1 MELEFNAYWF
11 GPFVY
16 TILLIVLF
24 INDLVTKPANTTVEK
39 SSRLMMLWVIFFCV
53 QDMFW
58 GFCDIGYIKSERIF
72 FWMSSIFHLS
82 TVTTTFFWL
91 YFILSFLH
99 VSRRKRR
106 FYLWLDGVSVIIQLA
121 LISINCFTPTVFTIE
136 NGQYVTHYLRPIA
149 FFNQYIVYVVSVIL
163 CLLYICGILNSKD
176 QENGEKYVPAFAA
189 SMMPVLLGILQLKYP
204 HASFY
209 SLGYFLACYVIQI
222 FIIAKDRQNADKAT
236 IFNSI
241 SKTYYSM
248 HLIDLETN
256 TATKYIEAPILS
268 GLIKGCTSAQD
279 MINAV
284 IKGTCT
290 DKFQKLVLDFVD
302 LSTLSERMGAKDLI
316 SCDFIGKNFGW
327 TNISFVSVE
336 KDGPKQKQVMV
347 FTQVVDESKRHEID
361 LIYKSNNDELTGLLN
376 RYAYEEELKKIKAEG
391 MSDSLVAIALDI
403 NGLKV
408 VNDTLG
414 HVAGDEL
421 IIGAATCM
429 KQCFGAYGKIFRT
442 GGDEFI
448 IIINASQNQLAAVL
462 RDFDETTISWQG
474 KLNNSLSVSYGVV
487 PRRERMNDTINE
499 MMLLADDLMYKNKT
513 EYYQKKGVD
522 RRGQRDAHVALCAL
536 YTKILKI
543 NLTEDSFQIINMEVN
558 EKTSNMGFSEKIS
571 KWLQDFG
578 KAGLVHHED
587 LDEYLR
593 LTSVDYIKKYF
604 ESNKTSLHIFYR
616 RKIDVSFKQV
626 MMEIVPANDYSPENL
641 SFYLYVK
648 NIES

>member
-1 MELEFNAYWF
+1 
-11 GPFVY
+11 
-16 TILLIVLF
+16 
-24 INDLVTKPANTTVEK
+24 
-39 SSRLMMLWVIFFCV
+39 
-53 QDMFW
+53 
-58 GFCDIGYIKSERIF
+58 
-72 FWMSSIFHLS
+72 
-82 TVTTTFFWL
+82 
-91 YFILSFLH
+91 
-99 VSRRKRR
+99 
-106 FYLWLDGVSVIIQLA
+106 
-121 LISINCFTPTVFTIE
+121 
-136 NGQYVTHYLRPIA
+136 
-149 FFNQYIVYVVSVIL
+149 
-163 CLLYICGILNSKD
+163 
-176 QENGEKYVPAFAA
+176 
-189 SMMPVLLGILQLKYP
+189 
-204 HASFY
+204 
-209 SLGYFLACYVIQI
+209 
-222 FIIAKDRQNADKAT
+222 
-236 IFNSI
+236 
-241 SKTYYSM
+241 
-248 HLIDLETN
+248 
-256 TATKYIEAPILS
+256 
-268 GLIKGCTSAQD
+268 
-279 MINAV
+279 
-284 IKGTCT
+284 
-290 DKFQKLVLDFVD
+290 
-302 LSTLSERMGAKDLI
+302 
-316 SCDFIGKNFGW
+316 
-327 TNISFVSVE
+327 
-336 KDGPKQKQVMV
+336 
-347 FTQVVDESKRHEID
+347 
-361 LIYKSNNDELTGLLN
+361 
-376 RYAYEEELKKIKAEG
+376 

>member
-39 SSRLMMLWVIFFCV
+39 SSRLMMLWVIFFCL

-58 GFCDIGYIKSERIF
+58 GFCDIGYIKSERVF
-72 FWMSSIFHLS
+72 FWMSSVFHLS

-91 YFILSFLH
+91 YFILSYLH
-99 VSRRKRR
+99 VSSRKRR
-106 FYLWLDGVSVIIQLA
+106 FYLWLDGVSVIIQVA
-121 LISINCFTPTVFTIE
+121 LISINVFTPIVFTIE

-163 CLLYICGILNSKD
+163 CLLYICGIFNSKD
-176 QENGEKYVPAFAA
+176 QENREKYVPAFAA

-302 LSTLSERMGAKDLI
+302 LSTLSERMGAKELI
-316 SCDFIGKNFGW
+316 SCDFIGKNYGW

-421 IIGAATCM
+421 IIGASKCINSN
-429 KQCFGAYGKIFRT
+429 FVSVGKSYRT
-442 GGDEFI
+442 GGDEFMAI
-448 IIINASQNQLAAVL
+448 VRCDDEKLRTILAE
-462 RDFDETTISWQG
+462 FDDKVKTWTG
-474 KLNNSLSVSYGVV
+474 RLVNKLSISYGYAAAKEY
-487 PRRERMNDTINE
+487 PDMNIRDLASEADKRMYE
-499 MMLLADDLMYKNKT
+499 NKAA
-513 EYYQKKGVD
+513 YYRKSG
-522 RRGQRDAHVALCAL
+522 
-536 YTKILKI
+536 I
-543 NLTEDSFQIINMEVN
+543 E
-558 EKTSNMGFSEKIS
+558 
-571 KWLQDFG
+571 
-578 KAGLVHHED
+578 
-587 LDEYLR
+587 
-593 LTSVDYIKKYF
+593 
-604 ESNKTSLHIFYR
+604 R
-616 RKIDVSFKQV
+616 RKQRCLLED
-626 MMEIVPANDYSPENL
+626 
-641 SFYLYVK
+641 
-648 NIES
+648 